1 MPDIRDFLEGESRS
15 VDLEPGDFERLLRRR
30 ERLQRN
36 RRISGGVGGIAVA
49 LVIGLVLARSLGAGG
64 GGGDGVYVPAGAV
77 SPTSSP
83 TVTPVTEGI
92 SFGPFGTSPS
102 VTVLAGLPDGWE
114 DNSDFGAMSGP
125 DPAGSEAPDGV
136 AVLFFTADS
145 LYSDPCH
152 WDVAGTGAADAG
164 DVEVGPSVDDLVA
177 AVGENTF
184 YTSTDPTPVTIDGYA
199 GQQLEIQ
206 LPDDPFTDCDLESG
220 DTSGHAYVFPLS
232 VYVQGPANAWDLTI
246 LDVDGTRLVAAILS
260 FPETSQDDL
269 EAARNV
275 VETMDIQI

>member
-1 MPDIRDFLEGESRS
+1 MATNGSTSLRVLVAALLMIVASACTGSSESTS
-15 VDLEPGDFERLLRRR
+15 
-30 ERLQRN
+30 
-36 RRISGGVGGIAVA
+36 
-49 LVIGLVLARSLGAGG
+49 AG
-64 GGGDGVYVPAGAV
+64 
-77 SPTSSP
+77 STSSSSTSSDTP
-83 TVTPVTEGI
+83 SETPVTEGI

-232 VYVQGPANAWDLTI
+232 VYVQGPANVWDLTI

-269 EAARNV
+269 DAARNV

>member
-1 MPDIRDFLEGESRS
+1 MPDIRDLLEGESRS

-36 RRISGGVGGIAVA
+36 RRISGGVGGISVA
-49 LVIGLVLARSLGAGG
+49 LVTGLVLARLLGAGG
-64 GGGDGVYVPAGAV
+64 GGGGVYVPAAPV

-83 TVTPVTEGI
+83 TVTPMAEGI

-114 DNSDFGAMSGP
+114 DDSDFGALSGP
-125 DPAGSEAPDGV
+125 DPAGEAPPDV
-136 AVLFFTADS
+136 AVLFLTADS

-152 WDVAGTGAADAG
+152 WDVAGTGKATAG
-164 DVEVGPSVDDLVA
+164 DVEVSSVDDLVA

-199 GQQLEIQ
+199 GQQLKIQ
-206 LPDDPFTDCDLESG
+206 LPDDPFTDCDKDDPDDKG
-220 DTSGHAYVFPLS
+220 GHAYVFPQS
-232 VYVQGPANAWDLTI
+232 VYVQGPSNVWDLTI
-246 LDVDGTRLVAAILS
+246 LDVDGTRVVAAVLS
-260 FPETSQDDL
+260 WPETSQDDL
-269 EAARNV
+269 DVARNV